1 LVDFGLKNSGIED
14 FGFDSQSQCKDLEG
28 AHVKTIGWEGAVSVK
43 KCIVY
48 SVGLYK
54 KKETGKKE
62 QSVFS
67 KEKVKSFCLSG
78 CNTMSLC
85 RPGIKND

>member
-1 LVDFGLKNSGIED
+1 MVDFGLKNSGIED

-54 KKETGKKE
+54 KKKRGKKSNPS
-62 QSVFS
+62 SVR
-67 KEKVKSFCLSG
+67 KK
-78 CNTMSLC
+78 
-85 RPGIKND
+85 